1 MAIFGKVKKSASN
14 PLNTTI
20 ISDSTKIRG
29 QIQGECMV
37 HMNGKFS
44 GPIHS
49 KSIIS
54 VGRSGFIEGDVTA
67 KKLIVTGRLLG
78 TADCEE
84 IQILAGGEIIG
95 QITCKILV
103 IERGGFLQ
111 GQNKHKE
118 SAAGISKRPSDESP
132 IRTMNN
138 TPNNVARISEAPEI
152 VNNGQANLII

>member
-1 MAIFGKVKKSASN
+1 MAIFCKSNKSAGD

-20 ISDSTKIRG
+20 ISGSTKIRG

-37 HMNGKFS
+37 HMDGKFS

-49 KSIIS
+49 KSIVS
-54 VGRSGFIEGDVTA
+54 VGKSGFIEGDVTA
-67 KKLIVTGRLLG
+67 KKLIVIGRFSG

-95 QITCKILV
+95 QITCKILI
-103 IERGGFLQ
+103 IERGGFFH

-118 SAAGISKRPSDESP
+118 SPLEISGHPLN
-132 IRTMNN
+132 TMNN
-138 TPNNVARISEAPEI
+138 TPNKVTPIPKTPTM
-152 VNNGQANLII
+152 VN